1 VKLSHLA
8 CCAVAALTVTAP
20 ATAQTFVV
28 DAMANSSSGGT
39 GLASVALSAGQT
51 FTISSSTDDLW
62 SAGALP
68 RYSDANGL
76 TGDRFATATDDS
88 GQAVGT
94 QIGTNFGLWSQNS
107 LSAAYG
113 SLVGELNGVYML
125 LGANG
130 SFVASSSGTLNLY
143 YWDSNNGDNFG
154 TIAFN
159 ITAVPETAAW
169 AMMIGGFGLAGAAVR
184 RRKPVAALA

>member
-8 CCAVAALTVTAP
+8 CCAVAALTIAAP
-20 ATAQTFVV
+20 ASAQTFVV

-39 GLASVALSAGQT
+39 GLASIALIAGQT

-76 TGDRFATATDDS
+76 TGVRLATATDDS
-88 GQAVGT
+88 GQPVGT
-94 QIGTNFGLWSQNS
+94 QIGADFGLWSQNS

-154 TIAFN
+154 TIAFD
-159 ITAVPETAAW
+159 ITAVPEPAAW
-169 AMMIGGFGLAGAAVR
+169 SMMIGGFGLAGAAVR
-184 RRKPVAALA
+184 RRKPVVALA